1 MQKTQK
7 LSVQRILE
15 RENLSISKL
24 AENLEINRTYI
35 SQLLNHDKKL
45 SDKDWKKV
53 VDAYPEHLISGE
65 VILKPKRITKSE
77 SEELF
82 KKPTKE
88 IKTKSQFRE
97 FLDSEKLFKKPT
109 KEIKNK
115 KEETFEQI
123 PTDQIE
129 PEQIIV
135 ESEIKT
141 KPELRHKNL
150 NCPHC
155 DFHMK
160 VKAKHLAIARPLCP
174 IDNIPMLTKEEWDKL
189 LSFSDNQAASAKFLI
204 ELKPIKLF

>member
-77 SEELF
+77 FEELY
-82 KKPTKE
+82 KKPAKE
-88 IKTKSQFRE
+88 IKTKKE
-97 FLDSEKLFKKPT
+97 DS
-109 KEIKNK
+109 I
-115 KEETFEQI
+115 EQI
-123 PTDQIE
+123 PTDQIKKE
-129 PEQIIV
+129 YFPLYSEEKISQPEIKTKPEEKIYQ
-135 ESEIKT
+135 SEIKT
-141 KPELRHKNL
+141 KPEKRHKNL

-155 DFHMK
+155 SFHMK
-160 VKAKHLAIARPLCP
+160 VQYQHLAIARPLCP
-174 IDNIPMLTKEEWDKL
+174 IHNEPMLTKEE
-189 LSFSDNQAASAKFLI
+189 FAKFI
-204 ELKPIKLF
+204 PINNSGNKKSIADFLKNINPIKYLF

>member
-35 SQLLNHDKKL
+35 SQLLNHNKKL
-45 SDKDWKKV
+45 SDKDWKKI

-82 KKPTKE
+82 KKPAKE
-88 IKTKSQFRE
+88 IKK
-97 FLDSEKLFKKPT
+97 
-109 KEIKNK
+109 K
-115 KEETFEQI
+115 KEETIQQI
-123 PTDQIE
+123 PTDKIK

-174 IDNIPMLTKEEWDKL
+174 IDSIPMLTKEEWDKL

>member
-77 SEELF
+77 SE
-82 KKPTKE
+82 
-88 IKTKSQFRE
+88 
-97 FLDSEKLFKKPT
+97 KLFKKPT
-109 KEIKNK
+109 KEIKKK
-115 KEETFEQI
+115 KEETI
-123 PTDQIE
+123 
-129 PEQIIV
+129 EQIIV
-135 ESEIKT
+135 QSEIKT

-174 IDNIPMLTKEEWDKL
+174 IDNIPMLTKEEWDKF
-189 LSFSDNQAASAKFLI
+189 LSVSDNQATSAKFLLEI
-204 ELKPIKLF
+204 KPIKLF